1 MPDEKRARGEG
12 TVRDRGPEAPPG
24 SRFEARMPGRGGK
37 SFYGPTP
44 EIAVDRREKYKER
57 LRGGIPEN
65 VTKATLAEYMPFW
78 LENTVRVNV
87 RPATYQHHKRI
98 SRNHILPTLGNQKMI
113 DLTADHVQTLHAAKF
128 DAGYALSTRR
138 HIHTT
143 LKAALDQAVRFGHL
157 PFNAAASVRVSTGEG
172 GPSEADADYEDLP
185 DPDMQ
190 VWTGEDVRKFLRK
203 AAELGG
209 RYHAL
214 YVLALTTG
222 MRQGEMLGL
231 PWKHVDLRDGVLN
244 VLQTLVRDEGRWR
257 FPRPKTERSRRTLEL
272 RGEAVDALRQH
283 RERQFAERGFYK
295 ELWMDRGLVFPTTVG
310 TPTARQN
317 LARRSF
323 KPLIRAAKVPNIR
336 FHDMRHTFATLML
349 KNRSDLNTV
358 SRMLGHSSVKIT
370 LDVYGHVVP
379 GMQKEALKSLDEL
392 F

>member
-1 MPDEKRARGEG
+1 MP
-12 TVRDRGPEAPPG
+12 
-24 SRFEARMPGRGGK
+24 
-37 SFYGPTP
+37 
-44 EIAVDRREKYKER
+44 
-57 LRGGIPEN
+57 L
-65 VTKATLAEYMPFW
+65 W

-98 SRNHILPTLGNQKMI
+98 ARNHILPTLGRLKMI

-157 PFNAAASVRVSTGEG
+157 PFNAAASVRVPTGER

-190 VWTGEDVRKFLRK
+190 VWAGEDVRKFLGK
-203 AAELGG
+203 SAELGG

-231 PWKHVDLRDGVLN
+231 PWKHVDLRNGVLN
-244 VLQTLVRDEGRWR
+244 VILTLVREEGHWR
-257 FPRPKTERSRRTLEL
+257 FPKPKTERSRRTLEL

-283 RERQFAERGFYK
+283 RERQFAERGFYN
-295 ELWMDRGLVFPTTVG
+295 ELWLDRGLVFPTTVG

-323 KPLIRAAKVPNIR
+323 KPLIRAAKVPDIR
-336 FHDMRHTFATLML
+336 FHDVMRRAQIILASHRGEGASQIA
-349 KNRSDLNTV
+349 RSW
-358 SRMLGHSSVKIT
+358 GC
-370 LDVYGHVVP
+370 G
-379 GMQKEALKSLDEL
+379 
-392 F
+392 